1 MGALGLQ
8 KEPGAGCVYHMP
20 GLQAPDADTQKCG
33 NGTGRVGQW
42 EVNEMAY
49 QEITHCGKC
58 GAAIRYIRMK
68 RSGRW
73 MPVDA
78 EPVEVTPCIGL
89 DRGGHVFITLEG
101 ETVRARKKKE
111 AWGSSRGRESPI

>member
-1 MGALGLQ
+1 
-8 KEPGAGCVYHMP
+8 
-20 GLQAPDADTQKCG
+20 
-33 NGTGRVGQW
+33 
-42 EVNEMAY
+42 MAY

-73 MPVDA
+73 MPVNA

-89 DRGGHVFITLEG
+89 DRGGHVVITLEG

-111 AWGSSRGRESPI
+111 DSLFYDGVDRVAAYESHFATCPAADEYRRKK

>member
-1 MGALGLQ
+1 
-8 KEPGAGCVYHMP
+8 
-20 GLQAPDADTQKCG
+20 
-33 NGTGRVGQW
+33 
-42 EVNEMAY
+42 MAY

-89 DRGGHVFITLEG
+89 DRGGHTFITLEG
-101 ETVRARKKKE
+101 EIIRARKKKE
-111 AWGSSRGRESPI
+111 DSLFYDGVDSIAAYESHFATCPNGDGHRKHRRKK